1 MQVDALV
8 ALEPDQTRAHDP
20 GQRLRHLGLAHA
32 RLALEQQRLLQ
43 RGREVHGSG
52 EAPVSE
58 IALARQSLL
67 DGCGAVEAQTLTASS
82 SALRVS
88 TRARWR
94 L

>member
-8 ALEPDQTRAHDP
+8 ALEPDQPRARHS
-20 GQRLRHLGLAHA
+20 GQRLRHLGLAHPG
-32 RLALEQQRLLQ
+32 LALQQQRLLE
-43 RGREVHGSG
+43 RGREVDGSG
-52 EAPVSE
+52 EAPVGE

-67 DGCGAVEAQTLTASS
+67 DGCGAVEAQTLTASL
-82 SALRVS
+82 SALRVR

>member
-1 MQVDALV
+1 MPSWHWSRIRRAPV
-8 ALEPDQTRAHDP
+8 AAGE
-20 GQRLRHLGLAHA
+20 RLRHLGLAHA
-32 RLALEQQRLLQ
+32 GLALEQQRLLE
-43 RGREVHGSG
+43 RGREEDGGG
-52 EAPVSE
+52 EAPVGE
-58 IALARQSLL
+58 VALAGQGLL

>member
-1 MQVDALV
+1 VQVDPLV
-8 ALEPDQTRAHDP
+8 ALQADQARA
-20 GQRLRHLGLAHA
+20 GRARERLGHLGLADA

-43 RGREVHGSG
+43 RGRKVDGSG

-58 IALARQSLL
+58 IALAGQSLL

-82 SALRVS
+82 SALRVR

>member
-1 MQVDALV
+1 MPSWHWSRIRREPVAPASAFATSVLPTPASPSSSSGCSSVAAEEDGDREALV
-8 ALEPDQTRAHDP
+8 
-20 GQRLRHLGLAHA
+20 G
-32 RLALEQQRLLQ
+32 
-43 RGREVHGSG
+43 EV
-52 EAPVSE
+52 
-58 IALARQSLL
+58 ALAGQGLL